1 MKKINVYFS
10 FMVLAIFALGAC
22 TSSSSDDMSNSD
34 LGEVLSGG
42 DNWVV
47 SYFWDK
53 TKEETHKFSGYT
65 FNFKSGGV
73 FEAINASGVVKGTWS
88 ISSSSQKL
96 IINISPIGVL
106 DELSDDWIIL
116 EKTNKLIKLKDD
128 NDEHLEELHFKL
140 Q

>member
-47 SYFWDK
+47 SYF
-53 TKEETHKFSGYT
+53 
-65 FNFKSGGV
+65 
-73 FEAINASGVVKGTWS
+73 
-88 ISSSSQKL
+88 
-96 IINISPIGVL
+96 VL
-106 DELSDDWIIL
+106 DIMAYRLPPFVYS
-116 EKTNKLIKLKDD
+116 
-128 NDEHLEELHFKL
+128 FRCV
-140 Q
+140 